1 MVRADG
7 SAGGDQAV
15 LSKSGMPT
23 PNGNGTL
30 NGAGVLNGWARIF
43 GVIGMPGAIAFYLI
57 WWVTQSLGA
66 RLDRIIQLLDQIA
79 RAVKV
84 PPS

>member
-1 MVRADG
+1 M
-7 SAGGDQAV
+7 
-15 LSKSGMPT
+15 LSKSGGLT
-23 PNGNGTL
+23 SNGNGPL
-30 NGAGVLNGWARIF
+30 NGTGPLNGWARLF
-43 GVIGMPGAIAFYLI
+43 GVIGIPGAIAFYLV

-84 PPS
+84 ATP

>member
-1 MVRADG
+1 MVRTNG
-7 SAGGDQAV
+7 GAGGDQAV
-15 LSKSGMPT
+15 LSKSGEPAL
-23 PNGNGTL
+23 NGT
-30 NGAGVLNGWARIF
+30 GPLNGWARIF
-43 GVIGMPGAIAFYLI
+43 GVIGIPGAIAFYLV

-84 PPS
+84 PAS